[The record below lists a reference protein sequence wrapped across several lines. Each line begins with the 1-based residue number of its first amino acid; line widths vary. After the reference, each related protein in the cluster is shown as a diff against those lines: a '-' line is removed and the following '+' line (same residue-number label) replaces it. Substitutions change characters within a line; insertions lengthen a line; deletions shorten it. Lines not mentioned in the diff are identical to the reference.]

1 MPPRKEAPAF
11 KHGEYVTRR
20 FNNLSVLSTGM
31 VFEALKASLAESDV
45 VERGDYEYIV
55 HPITDG
61 IPRMDPRILTE
72 VIDAMAEVGNFD
84 CDVILTIEALG
95 IPLATALSLKTGKPY
110 TVVRK
115 KMYGLPG
122 EVNLSQVTGYSKST
136 LFINGLKAGDK
147 VVIVDDVISTGGTM
161 WALVD
166 ALKKMQVHVSD
177 ILVVLEKTDRKSE
190 IERKIGQPIKTLVK
204 VHVVDGKVVVV

>member
-1 MPPRKEAPAF
+1 
-11 KHGEYVTRR
+11 
-20 FNNLSVLSTGM
+20 M

-110 TVVRK
+110 LIVRK

-166 ALKKMQVHVSD
+166 ALKKMHVHVSD
-177 ILVVLEKTDRKSE
+177 IIVVLEKTDRKSE

>member
-1 MPPRKEAPAF
+1 
-11 KHGEYVTRR
+11 
-20 FNNLSVLSTGM
+20 M
-31 VFEALKASLAESDV
+31 VFEALKASLAESKV

-61 IPRMDPRILTE
+61 IPRMEPRILNE

-84 CDVILTIEALG
+84 CDVILTVEALG

-110 TVVRK
+110 NVVRK

-166 ALKKMQVHVSD
+166 ALKKMQVQVSD
-177 ILVVLEKTDRKSE
+177 ILVVIEKTDRKSE
-190 IERKIGQPIKTLVK
+190 IERKIGQPIKTFVK
-204 VHVVDGKVVVV
+204 VHVIDGKVVVV

>member
-1 MPPRKEAPAF
+1 
-11 KHGEYVTRR
+11 
-20 FNNLSVLSTGM
+20 M
-31 VFEALKASLAESDV
+31 VFEALKASLAESKV

-61 IPRMDPRILTE
+61 IPRMEPRILNE

-84 CDVILTIEALG
+84 CDVILTVEALG

-110 TVVRK
+110 SVVRK
-115 KMYGLPG
+115 RMYGLPG

-136 LFINGLKAGDK
+136 LFINGLEAGDK
-147 VVIVDDVISTGGTM
+147 VVIVDDVVSTGGTI

-166 ALKKMQVHVSD
+166 ALKKMQVQVSD

-190 IERKIGQPIKTLVK
+190 IERKIGHQIKTLVK